1 MSDLSESLSFRCRI
15 DRVGA
20 RLCASGL
27 PNHSAF
33 ESIDFRFAEPRPTRL
48 AQAGWWDLPKAQLLE
63 LFGRERALKLPLA
76 MHGLAAIKISE
87 TALRNLITVLIV
99 LFLVT
104 LGTALTL
111 QLLVSRDHHLNA
123 HNRQSLMHLKIAASE
138 LSAVLGAGLAG
149 GTSHRVPD
157 SEDLA
162 QVLLP
167 HAVEAGRIFAI
178 MDGAGRIR
186 ATAPA
191 DSGLRGK
198 RLAEVLT
205 PEFLATEAGEAG
217 EMTETT
223 LVDGERAFVKMQS
236 LSPYPGSL
244 LVIHPRDAVLGAWR
258 SDVAQIVTLFVVT
271 LGVLVLLGAAFH
283 WQAARAADADRTL
296 SVATRRLDKAL
307 DRGRCGLWDWDIARG
322 RIFWS
327 KSMFD
332 ILGLE
337 PQDDVLTYGAVAQ
350 RLHPDDPSIDQ
361 LVDQML
367 RGGKPSIDQ
376 EFRMQHRGGHWVW
389 LRARCE
395 LAAAPGEQAP
405 HLVGI
410 AIDITEQKL
419 ADRLNQEAEIRL
431 KDAIEA
437 ISEAFVLWDADNR
450 LVICNSK
457 YQQFHSLPSQVCLPL
472 TPYEDLARA
481 AKEPLVRQRM
491 ALGELGD
498 GQTFEVQL
506 EDGRWLQINERRTKD
521 GGFVSVGTDITAL
534 KLNEEKLLDSE
545 RELMNTV
552 RDLQKS
558 RLTLEQQS
566 QRLAD
571 LAEKYSREKTRAEA
585 ANRSKSE
592 FLANMSHELRT
603 PLNAIIGFSEVMEQ
617 QIFGPIATAKYLD
630 YARDIHRSGQYLLD
644 VINDILDMSKIEAG
658 RIKLEV
664 ARFDVVAMIEDALRM
679 IAPRALEGGVRI
691 ARALPPSLEVTADR
705 RALKQVLINIL
716 ANGVKFTPDGG
727 QVTVAVKAAGGATE
741 IAISDTG
748 IGIEASELPK
758 LGRPF
763 EQVENQ
769 FTKTR
774 SGSGLGL
781 AISKSLVEL
790 HDGTIEIDSEP
801 GRGTTVT
808 IVIPAPEPGSAAA

>member
-1 MSDLSESLSFRCRI
+1 M
-15 DRVGA
+15 
-20 RLCASGL
+20 
-27 PNHSAF
+27 
-33 ESIDFRFAEPRPTRL
+33 
-48 AQAGWWDLPKAQLLE
+48 PKAQLLE

-76 MHGLAAIKISE
+76 IHGLSAIKISE

-123 HNRQSLMHLKIAASE
+123 HNRQSVMHLKIAASE
-138 LSAVLGAGLAG
+138 LSAILGAGLAA

-157 SEDLA
+157 SEDLVA
-162 QVLLP
+162 VLLP
-167 HAVEAGRIFAI
+167 HALEAGRIFAI
-178 MDGAGRIR
+178 MDGSGRIR

-191 DSGLRGK
+191 DSWLAGK
-198 RLAEVLT
+198 RLAEIFG
-205 PEFLATEAGEAG
+205 PDFLAAAPDASE

-223 LVDGERAFVKMQS
+223 LNDGERAFVKMQS

-244 LVIHPRDAVLGAWR
+244 LLIHSRDAVLAAWR

-283 WQAARAADADRTL
+283 WQAARAAEADRTL
-296 SVATRRLDKAL
+296 SVATQRLDKAL

-350 RLHPDDPSIDQ
+350 RLHPDDPSIDA

-376 EFRMQHRGGHWVW
+376 EFRMQHRAGHWVW

-395 LAAAPGEQAP
+395 LAAAPDEQAP

-450 LVICNSK
+450 LVVCNSK
-457 YQQFHSLPSQVCLPL
+457 YQQFHSLPAHVCQPQ
-472 TPYEDLARA
+472 TPYEELARA
-481 AKEPLVRQRM
+481 AREPLVRQRM
-491 ALGELGD
+491 ALAGAELGE

-534 KLNEEKLLDSE
+534 KRNEEKLRESE

-617 QIFGPIATAKYLD
+617 QIFGPITTPKYVD

-664 ARFDVVAMIEDALRM
+664 ARFDLVAMIEDALRM
-679 IAPRALEGGVRI
+679 IAPRALEGGVKI
-691 ARALPPSLEVTADR
+691 ARAVPASLDITADR

-716 ANGVKFTPDGG
+716 ANGVKFTPEGG
-727 QVTVAVKAAGGATE
+727 QVRVAVRGLSGATE

-808 IVIPAPEPGSAAA
+808 ILIPTPETGSAAA